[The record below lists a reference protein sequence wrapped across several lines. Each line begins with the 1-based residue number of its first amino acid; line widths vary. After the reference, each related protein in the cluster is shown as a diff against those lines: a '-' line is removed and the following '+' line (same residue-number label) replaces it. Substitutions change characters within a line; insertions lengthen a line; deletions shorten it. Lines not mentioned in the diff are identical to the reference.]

1 MEDHTYEFKTHRQLQ
16 CKNPKP
22 IIGGGLYLRAS
33 SMISSIALRNHIAYG
48 IVGEYSYD
56 DNYVVLMM
64 MIMIVIGNGSK
75 CRSVVLLC
83 PIVSG
88 SARIQNPVS
97 VIVQELKTHCFSSI
111 YYLFLR
117 QLLIL
122 IHSLSKNRS
131 YL

>member
-16 CKNPKP
+16 CKNPKL
-22 IIGGGLYLRAS
+22 IIGRGLYLRAS

-56 DNYVVLMM
+56 DNYEVLMM
-64 MIMIVIGNGSK
+64 MMIVIGNGSK
-75 CRSVVLLC
+75 CISVVLLC

-88 SARIQNPVS
+88 SARIQNPLS
-97 VIVQELKTHCFSSI
+97 VAVQELKTHCFSSI
-111 YYLFLR
+111 YYLFLS